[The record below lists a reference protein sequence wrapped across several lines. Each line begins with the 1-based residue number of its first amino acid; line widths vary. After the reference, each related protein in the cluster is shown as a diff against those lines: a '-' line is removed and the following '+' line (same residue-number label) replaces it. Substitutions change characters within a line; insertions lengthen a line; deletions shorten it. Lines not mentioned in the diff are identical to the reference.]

1 MTLEKI
7 FLGKKQSFFVLKLT
21 ALQAVFSEDAYKTAM
36 TTAKAYDCA
45 GNLFWL
51 NLKWSSCPRVPIS
64 RESVKRL
71 QAKLWNPESRDPPN
85 GFDRPTVVAVPETFA
100 LIKGNFKRVSPEE
113 PEHAFLF
120 ALRDAIQ
127 RGESDDMLL

>member
-1 MTLEKI
+1 MTAQPICSRWIWNGAVVPEFRFQEK
-7 FLGKKQSFFVLKLT
+7 
-21 ALQAVFSEDAYKTAM
+21 
-36 TTAKAYDCA
+36 
-45 GNLFWL
+45 
-51 NLKWSSCPRVPIS
+51 
-64 RESVKRL
+64 SVKRL

-85 GFDRPTVVAVPETFA
+85 GFDRPTVIAVPETFA